1 MEQRASDEL
10 AALAAREGF
19 HLTPI
24 FDPRLFCAHDSRVRD
39 AKVFL
44 DGKEIDRVNRAY
56 VGENG
61 WVDAYPQDADGNLL
75 VKDDAFVIDRHH
87 GAVRIVRPDGHVF
100 E

>member
-10 AALAAREGF
+10 AALAAAEGF

-24 FDPRLFCAHDSRVRD
+24 FDPRLFCAFDSRVVD
-39 AKVFL
+39 AKVYL
-44 DGKEIDRVNRAY
+44 DGREIARVNRAY

-61 WVDAYPQDADGNLL
+61 WVDVYPVDADGSAVVKGDAL
-75 VKDDAFVIDRHH
+75 VVDRHH
-87 GAVRIVRPDGHVF
+87 GAVKIVRADGHVF